1 MGEENQR
8 KSDQF
13 AERVLVATEA
23 AERAAVLQLVV
34 VLCDIGTA
42 PQAVQNVH
50 DLVLPPVLQHIRSL
64 EVRAVEG
71 RRNAKGRLLW
81 PVLARRSW

>member
-50 DLVLPPVLQHIRSL
+50 DPVLQQIRSL